1 MREEKVTLGITTLLS
16 MSILML
22 MVKNKKKTSKLI
34 LFKILNQ
41 VSDEMPTTSTFSKFF
56 AFNYVYFNFYLKYL

>member
-22 MVKNKKKTSKLI
+22 MVKNKKNKQTHVV
-34 LFKILNQ
+34 KILNQ

>member
-1 MREEKVTLGITTLLS
+1 

-22 MVKNKKKTSKLI
+22 MVKNKKNKQTHVV
-34 LFKILNQ
+34 KILNQ